1 MKKTLLFVAGAL
13 MSVAMMAGQNDLLWD
28 YTEAA
33 PSGSP
38 DNGLYYGS
46 VINDAAGTNNGLKG
60 IKLNSSGYCYFT
72 KAAVAGKLKLTYGP
86 RSGSNKAS
94 LEIFTWEGETAAAT
108 TSIAQTAEVTELQ
121 TVIVELSE
129 TQNNIYIKRLLNTE
143 TCLTKIQFIE
153 NVPRTFTDFKI
164 EFRVNP
170 YTVLLPEGGELP
182 QGVSV
187 EGTNYNGGQHG
198 VYGGT
203 ITVPVDGPVKFTL
216 GACQHSKHDITI
228 KKDGVYFATISNQDN
243 CGETAGNFAQNVL
256 YVYTGDAGTL
266 TFELGS
272 QTYLPYFFAEATE
285 ITPCEVIYKDQNGT
299 KIGSFETYEGATLT
313 TIPYD
318 ENDLPAV
325 GEGNVFRGWFYTSGK
340 KAQEG
345 DAITGNTTIQAK
357 VTPFETATIGS
368 VQTYD
373 FASAIFY
380 PEDHETV
387 TANGGSYYNNHGW
400 YFNADGNI
408 QIQVAGNAIVVVT
421 LCTYSES
428 GDVILSN
435 GETEIGRTRVVKNG
449 TEGATATP
457 DGTEYSYKYTGSATT
472 LTLSW
477 TAKQYIHKIVV
488 YNVQDFLEKDE
499 ATGYFMV
506 PAGDVACFLLALV
519 QAESGDKIFLPNGI
533 YDLGETCL
541 TTISKDNIAIIG
553 QSMEGTIIKNAPDAS
568 KESIDKTATLKIN
581 KNVKNTY
588 LQDLTIQNAL
598 DYYKNNNGR
607 AVCLWDQGSKTIC
620 KNVRLLSYQD
630 TYYSNLSGAVKYFE
644 DCEIH
649 GTVDFICG
657 DGSVYFKNNLLYAE
671 KRNSNGGGSDALTAN
686 NGPAT
691 DKGYVFESCTV
702 KSECPVV
709 SFGRAWNGKPSVAFL
724 NTLVDYSAGQFDF
737 SDGSKIQRW
746 TKELMNDKCWPAFG
760 EYNTHLAD
768 GTVLTPAS
776 NVVTFNNN
784 PKYGTETQSIET
796 VLTAEEAATYTME
809 YTLGE
814 WATTARTD
822 ASQLRKNVMFD
833 EQTRTLSWNPT
844 EVGVYMVC
852 VSGVPF
858 ITTETSFVLPDVDEV
873 IAAFHAMYGDEL
885 EPIGGYYV
893 RFANGRGGFG
903 PIVYAGDNP
912 ENIENTAVE
921 GAKAVKVIRDGQVII
936 VRGEKEYS
944 IFGQEVK

>member
-1 MKKTLLFVAGAL
+1 
-13 MSVAMMAGQNDLLWD
+13 MMAGPNDLLWD

-33 PSGSP
+33 PSSNP
-38 DNGLYYGS
+38 DNGLTYGS
-46 VINDAAGTNNGLKG
+46 KVNDDPGSGNGLKG
-60 IKLNSSGYCYFT
+60 VKMDGSGYCYFT
-72 KAAVAGKLKLTYGP
+72 KAAVAGKLKLTYSA
-86 RSGSNKAS
+86 RSGNNETWLKVSQFPDGEIPSTSNLTLIA
-94 LEIFTWEGETAAAT
+94 ETEHFSELRTAT
-108 TSIAQTAEVTELQ
+108 
-121 TVIVELSE
+121 VELSAE
-129 TQNNIYIKRLLNTE
+129 QNNIYIQRGSGVQSV
-143 TCLTKIQFIE
+143 LTKIQFVE
-153 NVPRTFTDFKI
+153 NVARTFTDFEMI
-164 EFRVNP
+164 MSNMASEYDFS
-170 YTVLLPEGGELP
+170 TLPV
-182 QGVSV
+182 GVTAN
-187 EGTNYNGGQHG
+187 GTFNTDQHG
-198 VYGGT
+198 YRSFT
-203 ITVPVDGPVKFTL
+203 ISVPVDGTVRFTI
-216 GACQHSKHDITI
+216 GDCKYGNQP
-228 KKDGVYFATISNQDN
+228 ISVTNK
-243 CGETAGNFAQNVL
+243 AGNTIATLTYPKTGCYDNTDKDRGNVFTYIYL
-256 YVYTGDAGTL
+256 GDADTL
-266 TFELGS
+266 TFGPM
-272 QTYLPYFFAEATE
+272 QYCNYFKAEAAE
-285 ITPCEVIYKDQNGT
+285 IMPCEVIFKDQNGT
-299 KIGSFETYEGATLT
+299 TLGKIETYEGANLT
-313 TIPYD
+313 VLPYD
-318 ENDLPAV
+318 ESDLTIPE
-325 GEGNVFRGWFYTSGK
+325 GEVFRGWFYSNGK
-340 KAQEG
+340 KAAIG
-345 DAITGNTTIQAK
+345 DAIAGNTTIQAK
-357 VTPFETATIGS
+357 VTPVETATVGS

-373 FASAIFY
+373 FASPIFY

-387 TANGGSYYNNHGW
+387 TVNGGSYYNDHGW
-400 YFNADGNI
+400 YFNVDGSI
-408 QIQVAGNAIVVVT
+408 DIQVAGNAIVNVT

-428 GDVILSN
+428 GNVILKN
-435 GETEIGRTRVVKNG
+435 GETEIGRTSVIKNG
-449 TEGATATP
+449 SEGATP
-457 DGTEYSYKYTGSATT
+457 DGTEYSYKYTGEATT

-519 QAESGDKIFLPNGI
+519 QAESGDKIFLPNGT

-541 TTISKDNIAIIG
+541 TTISKDNISIIG

-568 KESIDKTATLKIN
+568 KESIDKTATIKIN

-796 VLTAEEAATYTME
+796 VLTAEQAAAYTME
-809 YTLGE
+809 YTLGD
-814 WATTARTD
+814 WAATAKAD
-822 ASQLRKNVMFD
+822 ASQAILTYKNGEWAPREATIFLV
-833 EQTRTLSWNPT
+833 ESAEGVSIVT
-844 EVGVYMVC
+844 E
-852 VSGVPF
+852 
-858 ITTETSFVLPDVDEV
+858 LPALPLAEGIV
-873 IAAFHAMYGDEL
+873 
-885 EPIGGYYV
+885 V
-893 RFANGRGGFG
+893 RAANGRGGFG
-903 PIVYAGDNP
+903 EPAHEGEP
-912 ENIENTAVE
+912 TEAIENTAVE

>member
-1 MKKTLLFVAGAL
+1 MKKIQIVVKSKINNMKKIFTIMAAAL
-13 MSVAMMAGQNDLLWD
+13 MSVAMWAGENDLLWD
-28 YTEAA
+28 YTEGA
-33 PSGSP
+33 PSANP
-38 DNGLYYGS
+38 DRGLTYGS
-46 VINDAAGTNNGLKG
+46 IINDAAGTNNGLKG

-86 RSGSNKAS
+86 RSGKNKAS

-129 TQNNIYIKRLLNTE
+129 TQNNIYIKRLQNTE
-143 TCLTKIQFIE
+143 TCLTKIQFVE
-153 NVPRTFTDFKI
+153 NVERTFVDFKI
-164 EFRVNP
+164 EFRENP

-182 QGVSV
+182 EGVSV

-228 KKDGVYFATISNQDN
+228 KKDGVYFATISNKAD

-256 YVYTGDAGTL
+256 YVYTGDAATL

-285 ITPCEVIYKDQNGT
+285 ITPCDVIFKDQNGT
-299 KIGSFETYEGATLT
+299 TLGKIETYEGANLT
-313 TIPYD
+313 VLPYGESDLTIP
-318 ENDLPAV
+318 E
-325 GEGNVFRGWFYTSGK
+325 GEVFRGWYYTSGK
-340 KAQEG
+340 KAVVG
-345 DAITGNTTIQAK
+345 DAITGNTTITAK
-357 VTPFETATIGS
+357 VTPVETATVGS

-387 TANGGSYYNNHGW
+387 TAKGGSYYNNHGW
-400 YFNADGNI
+400 YFNADGSI
-408 QIQVAGNAIVVVT
+408 DIQVAGNAIVVVT
-421 LCTYSES
+421 LCTYSET
-428 GDVILSN
+428 GDVVLMN
-435 GETEIGRTRVVKNG
+435 GESEVGHTTVVKNG
-449 TEGATATP
+449 SEGATP
-457 DGTEYSYKYTGSATT
+457 DGTEYSFKYTGEATT

-488 YNVQDFLEKDE
+488 YNVLDFLEKDA
-499 ATGYFMV
+499 ATGYYMV
-506 PAGDVACFLLALV
+506 PGGDVASFLLALV
-519 QAESGDKIFLPNGI
+519 QAESGDKIFLPNGE

-541 TTISKDNIAIIG
+541 TTIAKDNIALIG
-553 QSMEGTIIKNAPDAS
+553 QSMEGVIIKNAPDAM
-568 KESIDKTATLKIN
+568 KESIDKTATIKIN

-607 AVCLWDQGSKTIC
+607 AVALWDQGTQTVC

-630 TYYSNLSGAVKYFE
+630 TYYSNLQGAVKYFE

-657 DGSVYFKNNLLYAE
+657 DGSVYFKNNLLYCE

-691 DKGYVFESCTV
+691 DKGYVFEGCTV
-702 KSECPVV
+702 KSECPTV
-709 SFGRAWNGKPSVAFL
+709 SFGRAWNNTPSVAFL
-724 NTLVDYSAGQFDF
+724 NTLVDYSAGEFGF
-737 SDGSKIQRW
+737 SDGNKIERW
-746 TKELMNDKCWPAFG
+746 TKELMNANAWPQFG

-776 NVVTFNNN
+776 NVVTFVDTKSGN
-784 PKYGTETQSIET
+784 TTRDIET
-796 VLTAEEAATYTME
+796 VLSAEQAATYTME
-809 YTLGE
+809 YTLGS
-814 WATTARTD
+814 WAETAKAD
-822 ASQLRKNVMFD
+822 A
-833 EQTRTLSWNPT
+833 EQIALHKTASGWSIWAGEKEMEPSEIAAYLVERDGVLSIET
-844 EVGVYMVC
+844 E
-852 VSGVPF
+852 
-858 ITTETSFVLPDVDEV
+858 LPDWQGEEN
-873 IAAFHAMYGDEL
+873 IIIRA
-885 EPIGGYYV
+885 
-893 RFANGRGGFG
+893 ANGRGGFG
-903 PIVYAGDNP
+903 HIATYGPDAAIDNTSACNCKVEKIV
-912 ENIENTAVE
+912 
-921 GAKAVKVIRDGQVII
+921 RDGQVII
-936 VRGEKEYS
+936 VRNGREFNALGAEL
-944 IFGQEVK
+944 

>member
-1 MKKTLLFVAGAL
+1 MWAGE
-13 MSVAMMAGQNDLLWD
+13 NDLLWD
-28 YTEAA
+28 YTEGA
-33 PSGSP
+33 PSANP

-46 VINDAAGTNNGLKG
+46 IISDGPGKNNGLYG
-60 IKLNSSGYCYFT
+60 IKLNSSGYAYFT

-94 LEIFTWEGETAAAT
+94 LELFTWEGETAAAT

-143 TCLTKIQFIE
+143 TCLTKIQFVE
-153 NVPRTFTDFKI
+153 NVERTFTDFKI
-164 EFRVNP
+164 EFRENP

-182 QGVSV
+182 DGVSV
-187 EGTNYNGGQHG
+187 DGTNYNGGQHG

-203 ITVPVDGPVKFTL
+203 ITVPVDGPVKFTI

-228 KKDGVYFATISNQDN
+228 KKDGADFATFSNKAD
-243 CGETAGNFAQNVL
+243 CGETAGTFAQNVL
-256 YVYTGDAGTL
+256 YVYTGDAATL

-285 ITPCEVIYKDQNGT
+285 ITPCDVIFKDQNGT
-299 KIGSFETYEGATLT
+299 TLGKIETYEGANLT
-313 TIPYD
+313 VLPYGESDLTIP
-318 ENDLPAV
+318 E
-325 GEGNVFRGWFYTSGK
+325 GEVFRGWFYTSGK
-340 KAQEG
+340 KAVIG

-357 VTPFETATIGS
+357 VTPIEEATVGS

-373 FASAIFY
+373 FASSIFY

-400 YFNADGNI
+400 YFNADGSI
-408 QIQVAGNAIVVVT
+408 DIQVAGNAIVVVT
-421 LCTYSES
+421 LCTYSET
-428 GDVILSN
+428 GDVILMN
-435 GETEIGRTRVVKNG
+435 GETEVGRTSVVKNG

-457 DGTEYSYKYTGSATT
+457 DGTEYSYKYTGEATT

-488 YNVQDFLEKDE
+488 YNVLDFLEKDA
-499 ATGYFMV
+499 ATGYYMV
-506 PAGDVACFLLALV
+506 PGGDVASFLLALV
-519 QAESGDKIFLPNGI
+519 QAESGDKIFLPNGV

-541 TTISKDNIAIIG
+541 TTIAKDNIALIG
-553 QSMEGTIIKNAPDAS
+553 QSMQGVIIMNAPDAM
-568 KESIDKTATLKIN
+568 KESIDKTATIKIN

-607 AVCLWDQGSKTIC
+607 AVALWDQGTQTVC

-630 TYYSNLSGAVKYFE
+630 TYYSNLQGAVKYFE

-657 DGSVYFKNNLLYAE
+657 DGSVYFKNNLLYCE

-691 DKGYVFESCTV
+691 DKGYVFEGCTV
-702 KSECPVV
+702 QSECPTV
-709 SFGRAWNGKPSVAFL
+709 SMGRAWNNKPSVAFL
-724 NTLVDYSAGQFDF
+724 NTLVDYSAGEFSF
-737 SDGSKIQRW
+737 SDGNKIERW
-746 TKELMNDKCWPAFG
+746 TKELMNANAWPQFG
-760 EYNTHLAD
+760 EYNTHLED

-776 NVVTFNNN
+776 NVVTFVDTKSGN
-784 PKYGTETQSIET
+784 TTQDIET
-796 VLTAEEAATYTME
+796 VLSAEAAAELTME

-814 WATTARTD
+814 WAATAAAD
-822 ASQLRKNVMFD
+822 AAQAVCDLENIEDEAIYLVEALNGNAELMTGAQLKEEVFPEDAGITVRK
-833 EQTRTLSWNPT
+833 
-844 EVGVYMVC
+844 
-852 VSGVPF
+852 
-858 ITTETSFVLPDVDEV
+858 
-873 IAAFHAMYGDEL
+873 
-885 EPIGGYYV
+885 
-893 RFANGRGGFG
+893 ANARGGFG
-903 PIVYAGDNP
+903 YKAGEEPKDQAIDNTDACNCKVEKIV
-912 ENIENTAVE
+912 
-921 GAKAVKVIRDGQVII
+921 RDGQVII
-936 VRGEKEYS
+936 VRDGREFNTLGAEL
-944 IFGQEVK
+944 